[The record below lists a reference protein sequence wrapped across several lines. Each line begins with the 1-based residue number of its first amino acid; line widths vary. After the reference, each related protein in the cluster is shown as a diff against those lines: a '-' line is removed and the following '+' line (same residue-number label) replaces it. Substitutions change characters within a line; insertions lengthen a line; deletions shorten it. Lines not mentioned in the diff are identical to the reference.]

1 MRQFWS
7 VLVLSILF
15 LSCDKGLEPPPPSS
29 LATISG
35 TITYVGTFPPCDSV
49 VLLAVVLATPPEPYT
64 ELQLFVGLNTE
75 FFYSELDKCT
85 FRDTTFSFTVK
96 AGRYNYL
103 GVAHNYDNP
112 LKDWQVVGF
121 AHTASDSARVFDLKG
136 GDNITGVNIRVRF
149 DSLPR
154 QPFIQ

>member
-1 MRQFWS
+1 MRHFSS
-7 VLVLSILF
+7 VLVLSIFF

-35 TITYVGTFPPCDSV
+35 AITYDGTFPPCDSV
-49 VLLAVVLATPPEPYT
+49 VLLEVVLAVPPEPYT
-64 ELQLFVGLNTE
+64 DSQLIVGLNTE
-75 FFYSELDKCT
+75 FFHTALDKCS

-96 AGRYNYL
+96 PGKYNYL
-103 GVAHNYDNP
+103 GVAHNYNDP
-112 LKDWQVVGF
+112 FKDWQVVGF
-121 AHTASDSARVFDLKG
+121 AHTEDDSARVFDLKA
-136 GDNITGVNIRVRF
+136 GDNVTGVNIRVRF

>member
-1 MRQFWS
+1 MRHFWS
-7 VLVLSILF
+7 VLVLSVFF

-35 TITYVGTFPPCDSV
+35 TITYAGTYPPCDSV

-64 ELQLFVGLNTE
+64 DSQLIAGLNSE
-75 FFYSELDKCT
+75 FFPVTLDNCT
-85 FRDTTFSFTVK
+85 FRDTTYSFTVK
-96 AGRYNYL
+96 PGIYNYL
-103 GVAHNYDNP
+103 GVAHNYGD
-112 LKDWQVVGF
+112 LFKDWQVVGF
-121 AHTASDSARVFDLKG
+121 AHTANDSARVFDLKG

-154 QPFIQ
+154 QPFVQ